1 MKTITLFDRTG
12 PYAENKDVARDIRMN
27 VLMPELEK
35 NENIEIDFHGIQTVT
50 QSFVHALLSE
60 VIRKFGVAVIDK
72 LTFKNCDPSIQQM
85 ITIVTDYMQRGSDEI
100 E

>member
-1 MKTITLFDRTG
+1 MKTITLFNRTG
-12 PYAENKDVARDIRMN
+12 PYAENKDVARDIR
-27 VLMPELEK
+27 VAELMPELEK
-35 NENIEIDFHGIQTVT
+35 NESIVIDFHGIQTAT

-60 VIRKFGVAVIDK
+60 AIRRFGVVVIDK
-72 LTFKNCDPSIQQM
+72 IIFKDCDPSVQQI